1 MPPHAQELGRLY
13 PSTTVSWTD
22 SATFYAVHGTG
33 RVAVIII
40 RRDLRNPQ
48 LALMIEPLEILEI
61 FGMIHPT
68 LQNPSIHERKVG
80 WISNNLPSW
89 PTSSKLFSMP
99 MSSMNAANN
108 ADLPS

>member
-1 MPPHAQELGRLY
+1 MRTLFFKTANGNTRSKTTNLLHQRRSSRWLTSTHVINKAQL
-13 PSTTVSWTD
+13 
-22 SATFYAVHGTG
+22 
-33 RVAVIII
+33 I

-89 PTSSKLFSMP
+89 TTSSKLFSMP
-99 MSSMNAANN
+99 
-108 ADLPS
+108 